1 MITVLA
7 ANDFGDN
14 LGDGVA
20 GPVGLLIIV
29 LLVIALIFLMRS
41 MNKHLRRV
49 RDDFPDDETVARMRA
64 EALSSGSSRTG
75 GRAPRTVTPATNGD
89 GGATN
94 GGAPYDVRRDAA
106 DDPSGQAGGGETS
119 DPGAR

>member
-7 ANDFGDN
+7 ANDFGDD

-29 LLVIALIFLMRS
+29 LLVIALVFLMRS

-64 EALSSGSSRTG
+64 EALASGSSRGG
-75 GRAPRTVTPATNGD
+75 GRTPRTVSPATNRDGGVTTGGTSPDLRLDASADQSGHASGADNSGD
-89 GGATN
+89 G
-94 GGAPYDVRRDAA
+94 
-106 DDPSGQAGGGETS
+106 
-119 DPGAR
+119 AR

>member
-7 ANDFGDN
+7 ANDFGDT

-29 LLVIALIFLMRS
+29 LLVIALVFLMRS
-41 MNKHLRRV
+41 MNRHLRRV

-64 EALSSGSSRTG
+64 EALASGSSRG
-75 GRAPRTVTPATNGD
+75 GRRAPRTATSATNRD
-89 GGATN
+89 G
-94 GGAPYDVRRDAA
+94 GGAPSDIRRDAA
-106 DDPSGQAGGGETS
+106 VDPNGQAGGGDKS
-119 DPGAR
+119 DPGVR